1 MVDWLHK
8 MQEEMK
14 RNQKRGATMTEK
26 TESFSPQ
33 DRQIKTYSL
42 VELVKAPTTMVDHG
56 PDDSIFA
63 FPVVA
68 ILELILTLGVILA
81 LLLMSF
87 TINAPLEDLAN
98 PTTTTDP
105 AKAPWYFM
113 GLQEMLEHGHPTL
126 MGVLMPTLIVLFVIA
141 IPYLDNSPI
150 GTGTWFTSKRG
161 KRITLI
167 TALYVLVVM
176 PLYILL
182 DTSFPIRDIFR
193 GQLPDFVLN
202 AIVPALIMAVIVL
215 LPLLVLMRY
224 KPNAREVVLVLFTV
238 LFTSAIVFTVTG
250 FLFRGPGFE
259 LYWPWNM
266 PGGYSP
272 WDNL

>member
-1 MVDWLHK
+1 
-8 MQEEMK
+8 
-14 RNQKRGATMTEK
+14 MTEK

-68 ILELILTLGVILA
+68 IMELILTLGVILV
-81 LLLMSF
+81 LLLMSLAV
-87 TINAPLEDLAN
+87 NAPLEELAN

-126 MGVLMPTLIVLFVIA
+126 MAVLMPTLIVLFVIA
-141 IPYLDNSPI
+141 IPYLDNSPA
-150 GTGTWFTSKRG
+150 GAGTWFTSKRG
-161 KRITLI
+161 KRITLF
-167 TALYVLVVM
+167 TALYVLIVM
-176 PLYILL
+176 PLYIFL
-182 DTSFPIRDIFR
+182 DTSFPIREFFR

-202 AIVPALIMAVIVL
+202 AMVPALIMAVIVF
-215 LPLLVLMRY
+215 LPLLILTRF
-224 KPNAREVVLVLFTV
+224 KPNAREVMLVLFTV
-238 LFTSAIVFTVTG
+238 LFTSAIVFTLTG

-266 PGGYSP
+266 PEGYSP

>member
-1 MVDWLHK
+1 
-8 MQEEMK
+8 
-14 RNQKRGATMTEK
+14 MTEK

-68 ILELILTLGVILA
+68 ILELLLALGVTVL
-81 LLLMSF
+81 LLLMSLSV
-87 TINAPLEDLAN
+87 NAPLEDLAN

-126 MGVLMPTLIVLFVIA
+126 MAVLMPTLIVLFVIA
-141 IPYLDNSPI
+141 VPYIDNSPS
-150 GTGTWFTSKRG
+150 GAGVWFTSKRG
-161 KRITLI
+161 KKITLF
-167 TALYVLVVM
+167 TALYVLIIM
-176 PLYILL
+176 PAYIFL
-182 DTSFPIRDIFR
+182 DSSFPLREIYR
-193 GQLPDFVLN
+193 GLLPDFVLN
-202 AIVPALIMAVIVL
+202 AIIPGFIMAVIVV
-215 LPLLVLMRY
+215 LPLLVLLRY
-224 KPNAREVVLVLFTV
+224 KPDAREVMIVLFTV
-238 LFTSAIVFTVTG
+238 LFISAIVFTLTG